1 MCLVNIFSFCLDRLL
16 NQIEVSYKLSIFKI
30 LSGTRIPT
38 AQSFDLKHTVKLAF
52 THSIILMVHL
62 FRITVTMYV
71 PDTVECQPRWWDVG
85 VGGGGGGGAKSDC
98 LSVCI
103 SVLLVLSFCFSPT
116 LLSANRSAP
125 LTNRQI
131 TIVVSLLAP
140 PPPDAILYPNVI
152 WGLSP
157 GVGTLSPAVVI
168 VLYPLFTLQIRPL
181 HFSTP
186 VTTISVNFQ

>member
-1 MCLVNIFSFCLDRLL
+1 MI
-16 NQIEVSYKLSIFKI
+16 
-30 LSGTRIPT
+30 
-38 AQSFDLKHTVKLAF
+38 QSFDFKHTVKLAF
-52 THSIILMVHL
+52 RHSIILMFHL
-62 FRITVTMYV
+62 FQSQCMYQIQHSV
-71 PDTVECQPRWWDVG
+71 SRGSEMWVLVRVG
-85 VGGGGGGGAKSDC
+85 VVGPSPTVC
-98 LSVCI
+98 LFVSLFSSFSLSV
-103 SVLLVLSFCFSPT
+103 FR

-157 GVGTLSPAVVI
+157 GVGTLSPGIVI

-181 HFSTP
+181 HFSTL
-186 VTTISVNFQ
+186 VIKISVNFQ